1 MPSRSVTLD
10 NHPKICYNTSI
21 PTSDM
26 EVLSMNHPDKY
37 IAKRYD
43 TPNRSRAFTDAVYS
57 GDSDTGANLVSRM
70 NAAQRSL
77 DLPAP
82 DLIPLVGEMHGHT
95 NLSDGS
101 PDIDTYFKNIRDLA
115 KLDFAVLTDHDHGG
129 VGSPELWVG
138 SPSKWDLIKQK
149 AAEYCEEGRFS
160 TLLGYE
166 RDSYPFYNNLVLYFR
181 DRDPDMVRGERDGEF
196 TEAELRALLA
206 RDDVIACPH
215 DTYSLTSN
223 ADFMA
228 LPVEIITPFIEVISR
243 GDAAEYMGNPCGAD
257 YACCE
262 GGFWQDALRRGA
274 KMGVIGGSDD
284 HSGMN
289 GRVDSRHPYPVNY
302 PGVTGVWATEN
313 SPAAIFEALRAKRTF
328 AFMMGEPAG
337 AMGGRMTI
345 DLRVNGHYMGETITR
360 PEGGDLTV
368 FYRVQADVPVKRVTL
383 VKNCRNYVSLRDASE
398 VILDYRQETACDCF
412 YLRVELTDGR
422 FGWTSPVWVEG

>member
-1 MPSRSVTLD
+1 
-10 NHPKICYNTSI
+10 
-21 PTSDM
+21 
-26 EVLSMNHPDKY
+26 MNHPDKY
-37 IAKRYD
+37 LAKRFD
-43 TPNRSRAFTDAVYS
+43 TPNRSAAFTDAVYA
-57 GDSDTGANLVSRM
+57 GDSEDRATLWGRL

-82 DLIPLVGEMHGHT
+82 DLVPLTGEMHGHT
-95 NLSDGS
+95 NLSDGR
-101 PDIDTYFKNIRDLA
+101 PDIDTYFTNIRDIA

-138 SPSKWDLIKQK
+138 SPSKWDLIKAK
-149 AAEYCEEGRFS
+149 ANEYCEEGKFS

-181 DRDPDMVRGERDGEF
+181 DRDPDMVRGVRDGEI
-196 TEAELRALLA
+196 TESELRALLA
-206 RDDVIACPH
+206 RDDVLTCPH

-228 LPVEIITPFIEVISR
+228 LPTDLIPPFIEIMSR

-262 GGFWQDALRRGA
+262 GGFWQDALRKGA

-284 HSGMN
+284 HGGTN
-289 GRVDSRHPYPVNY
+289 GQYDPNLSYPECY

-313 SPAAIFEALRAKRTF
+313 TPAAIFEALSAKRTY
-328 AFMMGEPAG
+328 AYMRGKPDG

-345 DLRVNGHYMGETITR
+345 DFRINGHYMGETITR
-360 PEGGDLTV
+360 PETSDLTV
-368 FYRVQADVPVKRVTL
+368 FYRVEADVPVKRVTL
-383 VKNCRNYVSLRDASE
+383 VKNCRNYVSLRNASE
-398 VILDYRQETACDCF
+398 VILDYKQETPCDCF

-422 FGWTSPVWVEG
+422 FGWTSPIWVEKA